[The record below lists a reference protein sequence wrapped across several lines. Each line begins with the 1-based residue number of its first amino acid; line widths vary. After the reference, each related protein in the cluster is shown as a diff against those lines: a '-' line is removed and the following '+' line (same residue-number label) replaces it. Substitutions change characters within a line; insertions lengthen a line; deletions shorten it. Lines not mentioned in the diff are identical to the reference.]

1 MSKQTA
7 IIQWLQRCPQL
18 NLVWNISAEE
28 ADGANV
34 LLPTSTSYRRNLENE
49 YVDVCGNYEA
59 DVVPLP
65 SVYEEY
71 QINCYRPIVENNNDF
86 NTLNYEDVEKVIDWI
101 TEQDEAENF
110 PQINNKKV
118 IAVESFPFIPQ
129 IRGIDPDTRLI
140 CYYIT
145 LRITYVNSAKR
156 RTIECQP

>member
-7 IIQWLQRCPQL
+7 IIQWLQGCPQL

-34 LLPTSTSYRRNLENE
+34 ILPTSTSYRRNLKNE
-49 YVDVCGNYEA
+49 LVDVCGNYEA
-59 DVVPLP
+59 NVVPLP

-71 QINCYRPIVENNNDF
+71 QINCYRTVFENNNDI
-86 NTLNYEDVEKVIDWI
+86 NILNYEDVEKVIDWI
-101 TEQDEAENF
+101 TEQDESGNF
-110 PQINNKKV
+110 PQIKGKKV

-129 IRGIDPDTRLI
+129 IRGIDSDTKLI

-145 LRITYVNSAKR
+145 LRITYVNPAKGR
-156 RTIECQP
+156 VIECQS